1 MASSITHVGMADLVA
16 VRHPATLV
24 TLGLGSCIGL
34 VIFDPSTKVAAMA
47 HIMLPDSRDAKEVPK
62 PGKFADTAVPL
73 LLEHLKNLGA
83 VKGQLKAK
91 MAGGAQMFNIPG
103 KDNSLLA
110 VGSRNVEATTAML
123 AKHGV
128 PLVASDV
135 GGNKGRSVEFNT
147 ETWKLLVKTLGTGSQ
162 EL

>member
-1 MASSITHVGMADLVA
+1 VGMADLVS

>member
-1 MASSITHVGMADLVA
+1 MSAVTHVGMADLVS

-73 LLEHLKNLGA
+73 LLEHLKNLWA

>member
-1 MASSITHVGMADLVA
+1 MADLVS